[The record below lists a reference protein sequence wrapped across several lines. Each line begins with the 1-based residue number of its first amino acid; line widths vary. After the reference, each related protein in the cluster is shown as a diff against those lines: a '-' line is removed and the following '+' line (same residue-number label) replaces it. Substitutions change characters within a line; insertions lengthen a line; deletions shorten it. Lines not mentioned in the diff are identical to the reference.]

1 MRTLIV
7 QLPLG
12 APNTSTVYAHALVQ
26 SGAPASALTLRW
38 AAAPV
43 LPAPDR
49 HTEVVALL
57 PALALSWHRVNWP
70 AGLNKQPA
78 RHLAALHGLLEDQ
91 LLDEPSAVHMA
102 LAPDAQAGA
111 PVWVAVCGRPWLSAH
126 LQALEAAGQTVQ
138 RIVPE
143 IAPTTGPL
151 HMLALGDADQ
161 GWLWCCSPGE
171 GVWGLPLPA
180 VPPQGEGLW
189 GSPSARAQAL
199 VQAEPAV
206 VAEASQ
212 RLSVPARLMAPGQHW
227 LTALSSGWDLA
238 QFEFQA
244 SAHSRRLKRWQRL
257 ASQLWQ
263 HRAWRPARWGVG
275 LLLLSQLLGLNAWA
289 WKTRADWQAQQQA
302 WTQTLQQT
310 FPQVQVVVDAP
321 VQMAKEVARLRQGA
335 GQLAP
340 HDLEAMLAALGQAL
354 PAALPAPRQW
364 RYDNG
369 QLWVQDFPLSASD
382 DNTMRQALLAKGYQW
397 RAEGPVWLMRAQE
410 RAQEGTP

>member
-12 APNTSTVYAHALVQ
+12 APATSTVYAHALVP
-26 SGAPASALTLRW
+26 SGAPASALALQW
-38 AAAPV
+38 AAAQL
-43 LPAPDR
+43 LPAADR

-57 PALALSWHRVNWP
+57 PALALSWHRVDWP

-78 RHLAALHGLLEDQ
+78 RHLEALHGLLEDQ
-91 LLDEPSAVHMA
+91 LLDEPANLHMA
-102 LAPDAQAGA
+102 LGHDAQAGA
-111 PVWVAVCGRPWLSAH
+111 PVWVAVCERQWLSAH
-126 LQALEAAGQTVQ
+126 LQALEAAGQTVH

-143 IAPTTGPL
+143 IAPTAGPL
-151 HMLALGDADQ
+151 QMWALGDADS
-161 GWLWCCSPGE
+161 GWLWCGSADE
-171 GVWGLPLPA
+171 GVWGLPLTA
-180 VPPQGEGLW
+180 VPAQGEGLW

-212 RLSVPARLMAPGQHW
+212 RLGVPARLMAPGQHW
-227 LTALSSGWDLA
+227 WAALSSGWDLA

-244 SAHSRRLKRWQRL
+244 SARSRRLKRWQRG
-257 ASQLWQ
+257 ASALWQ
-263 HRAWRPARWGVG
+263 HRAWRPARWGLG
-275 LLLLSQLLGLNAWA
+275 LLVLSQLLGLNAWA

-302 WTQTLQQT
+302 WAQTLQQS

-321 VQMAKEVARLRQGA
+321 LQMAKEVARLRQGA

-340 HDLEAMLAALGQAL
+340 HDLEAMLGALGQAL

-382 DNTMRQALLAKGYQW
+382 QNTLSQALLAKGYQW
-397 RAEGPVWLMRAQE
+397 RAEGPVWLMRPA
-410 RAQEGTP
+410 EGTP